1 LVKNQCISKISTK
14 KYLKYYRTA

>member
-14 KYLKYYRTA
+14 KYLKYYRTV